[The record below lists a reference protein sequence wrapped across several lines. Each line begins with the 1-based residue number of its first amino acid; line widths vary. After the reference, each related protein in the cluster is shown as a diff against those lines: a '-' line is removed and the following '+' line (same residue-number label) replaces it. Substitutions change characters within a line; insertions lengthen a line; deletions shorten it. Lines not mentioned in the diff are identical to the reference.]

1 MSVVKVSLD
10 SSCLGLSTDEKWAKS
25 ERVEFW
31 AWSGSKSLTARNF
44 EQDEQMRLVFRSF
57 DSSGLDLSTDQKW
70 AKSERVEFWA
80 WSGPKSLTARNF
92 EQDEQMRLVF
102 RSFDSSGPD
111 LSTDQKW
118 AKSERVEFWAILLG
132 CFFENVTA
140 ENSSYLTEI
149 RRYIK
154 GKCFGP
160 TSSKTIKERNRI
172 I

>member
-1 MSVVKVSLD
+1 MLKVTSCQRFGPGPRPKSFTAHNFQENRQMSVVKVSLD
-10 SSCLGLSTDEKWAKS
+10 SSCLGLSTDP
-25 ERVEFW
+25 
-31 AWSGSKSLTARNF
+31 
-44 EQDEQMRLVFRSF
+44 
-57 DSSGLDLSTDQKW
+57 KW

-118 AKSERVEFWAILLG
+118 ARSERVEFWAILLG

-160 TSSKTIKERNRI
+160 TSSKTTKERNRI